1 VPVGKI
7 ALSGAD
13 AMFSRSRILLLFFAL
28 TLSVCAAETP
38 LQVITW
44 PETGTP
50 LVRFSFSKCKEM
62 GAMGNQHTYVT
73 DTVAENLSS
82 GLIREQRFTL
92 YVFDKKQVR
101 IGEAGISITNVGVG
115 QTVKFQTMM
124 QTSGVP
130 ATFSLV
136 HVKVE
141 PRTISLTVNSVPQ
154 GALLK
159 VDGEDAGTTPK
170 LIKVGLGKHLL
181 AFSKEGFNTGTFPVE
196 FGPDDVSGGSVSY
209 ELGTAQ
215 FDTIQMRD
223 GTVLVG
229 DLDSVAGME
238 VVVRMGGI
246 LQHIDRNK
254 IKSILLVQRQ
264 PPNPQPS
271 EVPNPQ

>member
-1 VPVGKI
+1 M
-7 ALSGAD
+7 S
-13 AMFSRSRILLLFFAL
+13 SRSRILLSLFAL
-28 TLSVCAAETP
+28 ALSVCPAETP
-38 LQVITW
+38 QQVISW
-44 PETGTP
+44 PETGDP
-50 LVRFSFSKCKEM
+50 VVRFTFSKCKEM

-73 DTVAENLSS
+73 DTTAENLSAS
-82 GLIREQRFTL
+82 LIRDRRFTV

-130 ATFSLV
+130 ATLSLV
-136 HVKVE
+136 AVKME

-154 GALLK
+154 GAALK
-159 VDGEDAGTTPK
+159 VDGDDAGTTPK
-170 LIKVGLGKHLL
+170 MIKVGLGKHLL
-181 AFSKEGFNTGTFPVE
+181 TFSKDGFNTGRFPVE

-254 IKSILLVQRQ
+254 IKSILLVQRL
-264 PPNPQPS
+264 PPDPQPS
-271 EVPNPQ
+271 QLPSPQ